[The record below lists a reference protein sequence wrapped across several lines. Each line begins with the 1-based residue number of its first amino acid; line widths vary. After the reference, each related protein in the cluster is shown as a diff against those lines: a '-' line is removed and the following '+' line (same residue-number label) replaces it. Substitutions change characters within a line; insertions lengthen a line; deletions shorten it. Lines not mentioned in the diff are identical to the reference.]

1 MEEKK
6 ETMTAS
12 QPEQQATPTDKK
24 EKRTFSRKKRV
35 IVYLA
40 VIVVILLLT
49 NPAVIPFIPA
59 SVSAPV
65 QEFMYK
71 IFGSEKKIS
80 RQNHLLI
87 STLLTR
93 PYYSQA

>member
-12 QPEQQATPTDKK
+12 QPEQQATPKDKK

-40 VIVVILLLT
+40 VFSL
-49 NPAVIPFIPA
+49 
-59 SVSAPV
+59 
-65 QEFMYK
+65 
-71 IFGSEKKIS
+71 
-80 RQNHLLI
+80 
-87 STLLTR
+87 STVAFKFFR
-93 PYYSQA
+93 S